1 MRARLALIGLLGA
14 IGASPAGAE
23 RAPAY
28 GQPDAQFAADAA
40 SLKAGEIAA
49 MPGRGGFDLVL
60 EDGGKLDRRMMMLGI
75 YCRAWKVANPLSAM
89 VARALGSWD
98 RDGQLGGVP
107 TGPTIRFRATH
118 ALATMRCVEV
128 KEMKTRCLT
137 RTAIDGEATIVREG
151 VPARSAPISIE
162 VEHQQNIGVCNG
174 LAQGTGLS
182 GRAASIALV
191 EKLEAFAQAQP

>member
-1 MRARLALIGLLGA
+1 
-14 IGASPAGAE
+14 
-23 RAPAY
+23 
-28 GQPDAQFAADAA
+28 
-40 SLKAGEIAA
+40 

-60 EDGGKLDRRMMMLGI
+60 EDGGKLDRRMMTLSV
-75 YCRAWKVANPLSAM
+75 YCRGWKVANPLSEM

-98 RDGQLGGVP
+98 RDGQLGGAP
-107 TGPTIRFRATH
+107 GGPLIRFRATH

-151 VPARSAPISIE
+151 VPARSAPVSIE
-162 VEHQQNIGVCNG
+162 VEHQQNIRVCNG

-182 GRAASIALV
+182 GRAVSIALV
-191 EKLEAFAQAQP
+191 EKLNAFSEAQP